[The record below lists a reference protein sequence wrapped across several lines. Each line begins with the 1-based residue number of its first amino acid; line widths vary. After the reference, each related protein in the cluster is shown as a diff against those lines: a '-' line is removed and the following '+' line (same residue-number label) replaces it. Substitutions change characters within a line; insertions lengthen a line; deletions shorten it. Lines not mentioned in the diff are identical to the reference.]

1 MYAQFTKKIKLGI
14 PCRLGVGKQNLPA
27 KEVYESIIYI
37 IFIWI
42 HFSTHF

>member
-1 MYAQFTKKIKLGI
+1 MYAQFTKKIKLG
-14 PCRLGVGKQNLPA
+14 RLGVGKQNLSA
-27 KEVYESIIYI
+27 KEVYESIIYF